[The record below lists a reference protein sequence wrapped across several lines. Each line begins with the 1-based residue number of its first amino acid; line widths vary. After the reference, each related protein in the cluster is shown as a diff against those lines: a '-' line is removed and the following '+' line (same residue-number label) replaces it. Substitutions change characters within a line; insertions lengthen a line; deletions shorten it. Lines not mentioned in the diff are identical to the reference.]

1 MMPLNFIFGAVYNL
15 NATILG
21 VLIALY
27 AIIIGYLGIRGFC
40 KTKNSQDYLLAGRS
54 VNPFVMAMSYGAA
67 FISTSALVGF
77 GGIAGQFGMGLLW
90 LSL

>member
-40 KTKNSQDYLLAGRS
+40 NE
-54 VNPFVMAMSYGAA
+54 
-67 FISTSALVGF
+67 
-77 GGIAGQFGMGLLW
+77 
-90 LSL
+90 